1 MPELYG
7 HPFKHELCA
16 EIAELR
22 NELWRE
28 QKKRADA
35 EKAFS
40 RAISK
45 IVQLAAKSQ
54 RMHQKARE
62 LLSEAQEPNV
72 SERNEAA

>member
-28 QKKRADA
+28 QKKRADV

-45 IVQLAAKSQ
+45 IVQSEAKSQ
-54 RMHQKARE
+54 RMQQKCNRCAILMAE
-62 LLSEAQEPNV
+62 V
-72 SERNEAA
+72 SFFAANA